1 MHDLQQMSLT
11 MRQEFEVVG
20 KEGMTEV
27 RVNAM
32 AGRGR
37 REGIP
42 VCRFSSRVLNPH
54 PPSPFHYSWKRLLH
68 RLQFRGVNQQTLA
81 LRGATIGYFENG
93 PCEKQNAMNA

>member
-54 PPSPFHYSWKRLLH
+54 PPLPFSLLVETPST
-68 RLQFRGVNQQTLA
+68 Q
-81 LRGATIGYFENG
+81 ATIQGCQPANFSSTWCNYRLFR
-93 PCEKQNAMNA
+93 KRAV

>member
-1 MHDLQQMSLT
+1 
-11 MRQEFEVVG
+11 MRQEFEGVG

-32 AGRGR
+32 ATRGQ

-42 VCRFSSRVLNPH
+42 VCRFCSRVLI
-54 PPSPFHYSWKRLLH
+54 PSPPFHYSLKCLLH

-81 LRGATIGYFENG
+81 LRGATKGYFENG
-93 PCEKQNAMNA
+93 PCEKENATNA

>member
-54 PPSPFHYSWKRLLH
+54 PPPPLFTT
-68 RLQFRGVNQQTLA
+68 RGNAFYT
-81 LRGATIGYFENG
+81 GYNSG
-93 PCEKQNAMNA
+93 VSTSKL